1 MGKKKKNSNY
11 VTEKR
16 ILAQAEAE
24 RAKKAAQTKKI
35 IIYSVVSVLIVAAL
49 VLGIWGIVTLINNA
63 DREANPNLDF
73 KATHH
78 ASIEIDGYGTLHVEL
93 YGDDAPITVNNFVK
107 LAKEGFYNGK
117 TFHRV
122 MEDFM
127 IQGGCPEGNG
137 TGDYKDENGKEVNIK
152 GEFSANGVKND
163 IKHVRGTI
171 SMARGGYDNDSASCQ
186 FFIVQKTS
194 TGNTLS
200 LDGNYAAFGM
210 VTDGM
215 EIVDKIVED
224 MKALGYT
231 EAVDAKDQPV
241 IKSITIHESH

>member
-1 MGKKKKNSNY
+1 MGKKKKNNNY

-24 RAKKAAQTKKI
+24 KAKKAAKNKKI
-35 IIYSVVSVLIVAAL
+35 IMYSVISVLIVAAL

-63 DREANPNLDF
+63 DREANPNMDF
-73 KATHH
+73 KPTHH
-78 ASIEIDGYGTLHVEL
+78 ASIEIEGYGTLHVEL
-93 YGDDAPITVNNFVK
+93 YGDEAPITVNNFVK
-107 LAKEGFYNGK
+107 LANEGFYNGK

-127 IQGGCPEGNG
+127 IQGGCPNGNG
-137 TGDYKDENGKEVNIK
+137 TGDYKDADGKEVNIK
-152 GEFSANGVKND
+152 GEFSANGVRND
-163 IKHVRGTI
+163 IKHIRGTI

-186 FFIVQKTS
+186 FFIVQETS
-194 TGNTLS
+194 TNNTLS
-200 LDGNYAAFGM
+200 LDGKYAAFGM

-215 EIVDKIVED
+215 EIVDQIVED